1 MAHEIEQQNAGA
13 QAIVAQL
20 SGTLFT
26 LAVRA
31 CLDTRPEL
39 SGVLGLMASPRLAG
53 ALKAMLDAPQ
63 HDWTVASLAERCH
76 LCARHLRARVRAPH
90 GHRPARAADQPAHGA
105 RVAPA
110 RAWRAGHGLGRRGR
124 RLTAPRPRSTAPS
137 RATRASRRGAS
148 GAPPRLRPAEPPQD
162 PASTGRRSGAF
173 HSSASS
179 TPATVSTPPTA

>member
-1 MAHEIEQQNAGA
+1 MIPFGQRPEYGWLQGLVRLMAHEIEQQNAGA

-63 HDWTVASLAERCH
+63 HDWTVRLTTNQEGRGSNPL
-76 LCARHLRARVRAPH
+76 
-90 GHRPARAADQPAHGA
+90 
-105 RVAPA
+105 
-110 RAWRAGHGLGRRGR
+110 WRANSGPMVQWTSTGGFYPPDRGPIPR
-124 RLTAPRPRSTAPS
+124 RL
-137 RATRASRRGAS
+137 AS
-148 GAPPRLRPAEPPQD
+148 
-162 PASTGRRSGAF
+162 
-173 HSSASS
+173 
-179 TPATVSTPPTA
+179 VS